1 MLGASGTLYVRV
13 CVYVSECKHERVCS
27 SELCSIGGEAHC
39 NVGKKERKRG
49 AREEWSRESKRRERG
64 AERANERGM
73 DGRVDGK
80 EKEKERE
87 QRNALVRH
95 AMLGWNQ
102 VRPT

>member
-1 MLGASGTLYVRV
+1 MKECVQVNCAAWAVRHTV
-13 CVYVSECKHERVCS
+13 MW
-27 SELCSIGGEAHC
+27 
-39 NVGKKERKRG
+39 GKKERKRG
-49 AREEWSRESKRRERG
+49 AREEWSGESERRERG